1 MENICIDHPVSSSN
15 EDLLNRAVF
24 SKKMAEMIM
33 SVDTSLS
40 SVTFGLYGAWG
51 SGKTSLGN
59 MILEGLPNDE
69 HFIALRFNPWLCT
82 DERQLTTEFFKQ
94 LSAAFKKNKSCFEQ
108 ISNLIAEYGF
118 LFEFASLI
126 PTVGPVLSCV
136 GKGFS
141 QKLKGRNKEKQMDL
155 QSIKDTVSE
164 CLKKERVKV
173 VVFIDDIDRL
183 SDNEISAVFQLVKSQ
198 ANFPN
203 VIYLLSFDYQVVVNP
218 LDRIQISNG
227 KRYLE
232 KIVQFPIAVPKIS
245 LECIHKLL
253 EERVSFV
260 LNDVIGNDEIDD
272 VRTMMS
278 YGVKQYI
285 NNIRDLNLFSNV
297 LYFKYMF
304 LKNEIYISDLLG
316 ITCIEVF
323 EPEVY
328 SLVKDGGFF
337 LNGLEEIS
345 KRDNGE
351 KIKLFV
357 ERIKEVSKQYYSVK
371 VILGNL
377 FPLFSLSDPLV
388 DVRCSADRKSYFLNK
403 RKITSHQCFDR
414 YFSLF
419 LAVDDIK
426 TEDVSKF
433 LMKSSEEEMCDRV
446 KEALSTGN
454 LNRFLTEVIS
464 FFQNSFNGNRDRENL
479 LVDFICKYWSLL
491 LSGSDNG
498 LKFDLSLDFRLFDC
512 IDRVLR
518 KENIEYRDKFFINI
532 FNDSSNVSML
542 SYFLYRIECQHGRMV
557 YKYPDSDPLVAE
569 DTLLKLE
576 GLFINNFK
584 NLSHS
589 GFFESYL
596 VDSHSIYLL
605 EKLIDKEEIHRMFTS
620 SEFLKVIYAVSC
632 VGVSYRTSNGH
643 TLKKITFYRDRLENV
658 ILLSEIPSL
667 LKTEDVVE
675 FIDSLNRDQ
684 KISLIA
690 LYMFSE
696 KESAGTSNDDLLYS
710 DAEEKLEKGFF
721 QTIR

>member
-1 MENICIDHPVSSSN
+1 M
-15 EDLLNRAVF
+15 
-24 SKKMAEMIM
+24 
-33 SVDTSLS
+33 
-40 SVTFGLYGAWG
+40 
-51 SGKTSLGN
+51 
-59 MILEGLPNDE
+59 
-69 HFIALRFNPWLCT
+69 
-82 DERQLTTEFFKQ
+82 
-94 LSAAFKKNKSCFEQ
+94 
-108 ISNLIAEYGF
+108 IAEYGF

-203 VIYLLSFDYQVVVNP
+203 VIYLLSFDYQVVVNA

-357 ERIKEVSKQYYSVK
+357 ERI
-371 VILGNL
+371 
-377 FPLFSLSDPLV
+377 
-388 DVRCSADRKSYFLNK
+388 
-403 RKITSHQCFDR
+403 
-414 YFSLF
+414 
-419 LAVDDIK
+419 
-426 TEDVSKF
+426 
-433 LMKSSEEEMCDRV
+433 
-446 KEALSTGN
+446 N
-454 LNRFLTEVIS
+454 LNF
-464 FFQNSFNGNRDRENL
+464 
-479 LVDFICKYWSLL
+479 
-491 LSGSDNG
+491 
-498 LKFDLSLDFRLFDC
+498 
-512 IDRVLR
+512 
-518 KENIEYRDKFFINI
+518 
-532 FNDSSNVSML
+532 
-542 SYFLYRIECQHGRMV
+542 
-557 YKYPDSDPLVAE
+557 
-569 DTLLKLE
+569 
-576 GLFINNFK
+576 
-584 NLSHS
+584 
-589 GFFESYL
+589 
-596 VDSHSIYLL
+596 
-605 EKLIDKEEIHRMFTS
+605 
-620 SEFLKVIYAVSC
+620 
-632 VGVSYRTSNGH
+632 
-643 TLKKITFYRDRLENV
+643 
-658 ILLSEIPSL
+658 
-667 LKTEDVVE
+667 
-675 FIDSLNRDQ
+675 
-684 KISLIA
+684 
-690 LYMFSE
+690 
-696 KESAGTSNDDLLYS
+696 
-710 DAEEKLEKGFF
+710 
-721 QTIR
+721 